1 MARWVEAGAVVNLD
15 HAARLGYRHISGSSM
30 YVSDSRIGS
39 GARRNIAV
47 LTRLANGFTVRDE
60 VPRGGRFSRF
70 ESRLG
75 MGTPAGQWN

>member
-1 MARWVEAGAVVNLD
+1 
-15 HAARLGYRHISGSSM
+15 M

-60 VPRGGRFSRF
+60 VPRGGRFSCF

-75 MGTPAGQWN
+75 MGTPAGQWNWRPVSQDGRNKSFLMGSGYDG